1 MAKVTKTIQEQLST
15 IPSYTEIPEGV
26 FRDINHYKK
35 VLTNITK
42 ALARGRGQSKSRNSD
57 GSYLFDG
64 IEVEFDSKIDN
75 EQIYLD
81 YHRSKIVLK
90 APKVSRESK
99 DVKRKRI
106 MYYHGELLKSVEAM
120 KTIGITTI
128 FLVISESGRKK
139 LEKLK

>member
-1 MAKVTKTIQEQLST
+1 MAKATKTIQEQLSG

-35 VLTNITK
+35 VLSNITK
-42 ALARGRGQSKSRNSD
+42 ALSRGRAQTKTRSSN

-64 IEVEFDSKIDN
+64 IEVEFDSKVEN

-81 YHRSKIVLK
+81 YQRSKIVLK
-90 APKVSRESK
+90 APRIPRESK
-99 DVKRKRI
+99 EMKRKRI

-128 FLVISESGRKK
+128 FLVISETGRKK